1 MAPERVEMADH
12 VTHPLGQTD
21 ADDHG
26 ADDLTVRAAQ
36 KRREEFEWLRLG
48 GDDALSAISIP
59 RASLTHSTAHW
70 RCAF

>member
-26 ADDLTVRAAQ
+26 ADDLTARAAHW
-36 KRREEFEWLRLG
+36 KRLG
-48 GDDALSAISIP
+48 ESGC
-59 RASLTHSTAHW
+59 ASVATVL
-70 RCAF
+70 